1 MKTSGK
7 LSALQSETAIRILQL
22 AAGVVAISLIFWKLQ
37 FSTSSICCG
46 DFDGYYHIKW
56 SRALWEAF
64 KSGKPVP
71 AFPWLPLTTLNPKDY
86 VDHHLLFHIIQIPF
100 AQFRDPRLGAKVA
113 SLVFGSFAVISCY
126 WFLIK
131 YRIRYVLVWLVA
143 LLACSAPF
151 LFRMNMAK
159 APPLAIIFLVIAI
172 HLLFKK
178 KYWPL
183 LPLAFVFT
191 LTYDMFVLLLL
202 AVVLW
207 VAVIGWTERRF
218 EWRPLVWVCA
228 GTVAGLV
235 INPYFPHN
243 LQLLYE
249 HMKIKITASDYDTKV
264 GSEWYPYDSWEF
276 IGNSFVACV
285 SMIVGYVAFEVGER
299 RRAHYPLFFLLFSTA
314 LLIMNA
320 RWKRIAEYWPPFAV
334 MFAAF
339 SLQPWI
345 EGTRSFLTR
354 LPSHVLAELEPF
366 FDREGRTARSQRPE
380 YEGLIKT
387 VVAGAIA
394 CGLAVV
400 LYFNLFAT
408 IKEIGAS
415 DPHNFYQAGASW
427 LRANVPPQEIIFN
440 TDWDDFPRLFYFD
453 ETHYYV
459 SGLDPSYLYDRD
471 PALSRLYDRITLGKE
486 DDPGPLIRDR
496 FGARYVFT
504 DNNHH
509 DFFAAARES
518 GWFEIVYED
527 EHCAIMHILDEKPV
541 LPTEN
546 PPPPVE
552 EGMIVNPS
560 PQPTVQEV
568 PTASPT
574 PQ

>member
-7 LSALQSETAIRILQL
+7 LSALQSDTAIRIVQF
-22 AAGVVAISLIFWKLQ
+22 AVGVIAITFIFWRLQ
-37 FSTSSICCG
+37 FSTSAICCG

-56 SRALWEAF
+56 SRTLWEAF
-64 KSGKPVP
+64 KAGKLVP

-86 VDHHLLFHIIQIPF
+86 VDHHWLFHIIQIPF
-100 AQFRDPRLGAKVA
+100 AQFRDPRMGAKVA
-113 SLVFGSFAVISCY
+113 SILFGSFALISCY
-126 WFLIK
+126 WFLIR
-131 YRIRYVLVWLVA
+131 YRIRYLLVWLVA

-159 APPLAIIFLVIAI
+159 APPLAIIYLVIAI
-172 HLLFKK
+172 HLLFKN

-183 LPLAFVFT
+183 LPLALIFT
-191 LTYDMFVLLLL
+191 LTYDMFVLLVL

-207 VAVIGWTERRF
+207 TGVIGWTERRF
-218 EWRPLVWVCA
+218 EWRPLLWVAA

-249 HMKIKITASDYDTKV
+249 HVRVKITASDYDVKV

-276 IGNSFVACV
+276 IGNSLVACV
-285 SMIVGYVAFEVGER
+285 SMVVGYVAFEVGER

-314 LLIMNA
+314 LMIMNA

-339 SLQPWI
+339 ALQPWI
-345 EGTRSFLTR
+345 EGSRSLLTR
-354 LPSHVLAELEPF
+354 LPSDILAELEPF
-366 FDREGRTARSQRPE
+366 LDRIATPARPA
-380 YEGLIKT
+380 YDGLIKT
-387 VVAGAIA
+387 IVAGVIA
-394 CGLAVV
+394 CALGVV
-400 LYFNLFAT
+400 LLFNLKAT
-408 IKEIGAS
+408 VKEIGTS
-415 DPHNFYQAGASW
+415 EPHNFYEAGAKW
-427 LRANVPPQEIIFN
+427 LRANVPPQEIVFN

-471 PALSRLYDRITLGKE
+471 PVLSRLYERITLGKE

-509 DFFAAARES
+509 DFVAAANVS

-527 EHCAIMHILDEKPV
+527 EHCMILHILDEKSALQP
-541 LPTEN
+541 EN
-546 PPPPVE
+546 QTPPDE
-552 EGMIVNPS
+552 EGIIS
-560 PQPTVQEV
+560 PRPE
-568 PTASPT
+568 PT
-574 PQ
+574 PQETPAASPSP

>member
-7 LSALQSETAIRILQL
+7 LSALQSDTAIRIVQL
-22 AAGVVAISLIFWKLQ
+22 AVGVIAIIFIFWRLQ
-37 FSTSSICCG
+37 FSTSAICCG

-56 SRALWEAF
+56 SRTLWEAF
-64 KSGKPVP
+64 KAGHLVP
-71 AFPWLPLTTLNPKDY
+71 TFPWLPLTTLNPKDY
-86 VDHHLLFHIIQIPF
+86 VDHHWLFHIIQIPF

-113 SLVFGSFAVISCY
+113 STLFGSFALISCY
-126 WFLIK
+126 WFLIR
-131 YRIRYVLVWLVA
+131 YRIRYLLVWLVA

-159 APPLAIIFLVIAI
+159 APPLAIIYLVIAI
-172 HLLFKK
+172 HLLFKN

-183 LPLAFVFT
+183 LPLALIFT
-191 LTYDMFVLLLL
+191 LTYDMFVLLVL

-207 VAVIGWTERRF
+207 TAVIGWTERRF
-218 EWRPLVWVCA
+218 EWRPLLWVAA

-249 HMKIKITASDYDTKV
+249 HVRVKITASDYDVKV

-276 IGNSFVACV
+276 IGNSLVACV
-285 SMIVGYVAFEVGER
+285 SMVVGYVAFEVGER

-314 LLIMNA
+314 LMIMNA

-345 EGTRSFLTR
+345 EGSRSLLTR
-354 LPSHVLAELEPF
+354 LPSDILAELEPF
-366 FDREGRTARSQRPE
+366 LDRIATPVRPA
-380 YEGLIKT
+380 YDGLIKT
-387 VVAGAIA
+387 IIAGVVACALG
-394 CGLAVV
+394 VV
-400 LYFNLFAT
+400 LIFNLKAT
-408 IKEIGAS
+408 VKEIGS
-415 DPHNFYQAGASW
+415 SEPHNFYEAGARW
-427 LRANVPPQEIIFN
+427 LRANVPPKEIVFN

-471 PALSRLYDRITLGKE
+471 PVLSRLYERITLGKE

-496 FGARYVFT
+496 FDARYVFT

-509 DFFAAARES
+509 DFVAAANAS

-527 EHCAIMHILDEKPV
+527 EHCMILHILDEKSA
-541 LPTEN
+541 LPLEN
-546 PPPPVE
+546 QPPPVD
-552 EGMIVNPS
+552 EGIISPS
-560 PQPTVQEV
+560 PE
-568 PTASPT
+568 PT
-574 PQ
+574 PQETPAASP

>member
-22 AAGVVAISLIFWKLQ
+22 AVGVIVITLIFWKLQ

-56 SRALWEAF
+56 SRTLWESIKA
-64 KSGKPVP
+64 GKLVP
-71 AFPWLPLTTLNPKDY
+71 TFPWLPLTTLNPKDY
-86 VDHHLLFHIIQIPF
+86 VDHHWLFHIIQIPF
-100 AQFRDPRLGAKVA
+100 AEFRDPRLGAKIA
-113 SLVFGSFAVISCY
+113 SLVFGSLAVFSCY

-151 LFRMNMAK
+151 LFRLNMAK
-159 APPLAIIFLVIAI
+159 APPLAIIFLVVAI
-172 HLLFKK
+172 HCLFKK

-202 AVVLW
+202 AVALW
-207 VAVIGWTERRF
+207 VTVIGWTERRF
-218 EWRPLVWVCA
+218 EWRPLVWVVG

-243 LQLLYE
+243 LQLLSE
-249 HMKIKITASDYDTKV
+249 HIRIKITGSDYDVKV

-276 IGNSFVACV
+276 IGNSLVACV
-285 SMIVGYVAFEVGER
+285 SMVVGYVAFDAGER
-299 RRAHYPLFFLLFSTA
+299 KRTHHPLFFLLFSTA

-345 EGTRSFLTR
+345 EGTRSILTR
-354 LPSHVLAELEPF
+354 LPSDILAELEPF
-366 FDREGRTARSQRPE
+366 LDRVEPPRPD
-380 YEGLIKT
+380 YYGLIRT
-387 VVAGAIA
+387 VIAGVIA
-394 CGLAVV
+394 CVISVV
-400 LYFNLFAT
+400 LFFNLKAT
-408 IKEIGAS
+408 VKEIGTS
-415 DPHNFYQAGASW
+415 EPHKFYEAGAKW
-427 LRANVPPQEIIFN
+427 LRSNVPPREIVFN

-471 PALSRLYDRITLGKE
+471 PVLSRLYERITLGKE
-486 DDPGPLIRDR
+486 DDPAPLIRDR

-509 DFFAAARES
+509 DFVATANAS

-527 EHCAIMHILDEKPV
+527 EYCMIFHILDEKPA
-541 LPTEN
+541 LPTE
-546 PPPPVE
+546 PPPFE
-552 EGMIVNPS
+552 EGMIIPRPQPS
-560 PQPTVQEV
+560 PEETPTV
-568 PTASPT
+568 SPG